1 MQEEIF
7 ALSRSVC
14 MDLSKAARIV
24 SLAQVK
30 LKEANRTLDKVT
42 GFELDLRAT
51 SEKPET
57 RFRTPL
63 TSSPKS

>member
-51 SEKPET
+51 SEILET
-57 RFRTPL
+57 HAHTPH
-63 TSSPKS
+63 TSFHKS